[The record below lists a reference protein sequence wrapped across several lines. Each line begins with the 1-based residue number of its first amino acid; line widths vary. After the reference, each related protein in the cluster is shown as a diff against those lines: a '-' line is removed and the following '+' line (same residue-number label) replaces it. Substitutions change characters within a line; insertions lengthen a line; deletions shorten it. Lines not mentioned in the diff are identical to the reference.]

1 VRANPADY
9 QLVSPGTLDGVLSL
23 LAEAPGKWT
32 PIAGGTEIM
41 VQFGTGRLRQRQF
54 VNIFGLPELTE
65 ITVTPDF
72 IRIGAGVTYTAI
84 RNHAGVSEALPLLA
98 KAASWTGS
106 LANQNRGTLGGNLVN
121 GSPAAD
127 SPPALLVYEAS
138 VELISLRGVRTIPYA
153 EFHTGYKQS
162 TLAPDELVL
171 AIVIPRPADG
181 LRQYLRKVGPRNAMA
196 ISKVALAGV
205 AMLDGETLRNP
216 RVAIAS
222 VFHSPYR
229 CLKTEAVLTD
239 AVLTPKLIAEAR
251 ATLIAEI
258 APLDDIRSTA
268 RYRTQ
273 VSANLLEEFLT
284 QLLPP
289 VHAPK
294 VGFSAIDLF
303 DAMRPEAAVEQ
314 LLTCC
319 GSRRWA
325 ETLSAN
331 RPYDT
336 PEALIADAEA
346 VWFSLDEA
354 DWLEAFACHPR
365 IGEKKAPT
373 TGYLAHSEQEQ
384 AAAQETLDAFAEA
397 LLEGNRAYEAK
408 FGFLYIVFASGRS
421 APELLAVLQS
431 RLGNGRA
438 EELQEAARQQL
449 RITNLRLRKWLT
461 V

>member
-1 VRANPADY
+1 MRANPTDY
-9 QLVSPGTLDGVLSL
+9 QLVSPGSLDGVLSL
-23 LAEAPGKWT
+23 LAREPGKWT

-41 VQFGTGRLRQRQF
+41 VQYGTGRLRQRQF
-54 VNIFGLPELTE
+54 VNIFGLKELTE
-65 ITVTPDF
+65 ISVTPEA
-72 IRIGAGVTYTAI
+72 IRIGAGVTYTTI
-84 RNHAGVSEALPLLA
+84 RNHAEVSAALPLLA
-98 KAASWTGS
+98 RAASWTGS
-106 LANQNRGTLGGNLVN
+106 IANQNRGTLGGNLVN

-138 VELISLRGVRTIPYA
+138 VELISVRGIRSIPYV

-171 AIVIPRPADG
+171 AITIPRPADG

-205 AMLDGETLRNP
+205 AMLDGDILRNP

-222 VFHSPYR
+222 VYHSPFR
-229 CLKTEAVLTD
+229 CFKTEAVLAD
-239 AVLTPKLIAEAR
+239 AVVTPKLIAEAR
-251 ATLIAEI
+251 ATLIVEI

-273 VSANLLEEFLT
+273 VSANLLEEFLSSF
-284 QLLPP
+284 L
-289 VHAPK
+289 VHEEKTA
-294 VGFSAIDLF
+294 FSPLDLF
-303 DAMRPEAAVEQ
+303 NVMRPEAAATQ

-319 GSRRWA
+319 GSERWA
-325 ETLSAN
+325 ETLAAN

-373 TGYLAHSEQEQ
+373 TGYLAHSESEQ
-384 AAAQETLDAFAEA
+384 AAAQESLDAVAEA
-397 LLEGNRAYEAK
+397 LLVGNREYEAK

-431 RLGNGRA
+431 RLVNSR
-438 EELQEAARQQL
+438 EDELQEAARQQL

>member
-1 VRANPADY
+1 MRANPADY
-9 QLVSPGTLDGVLSL
+9 QLVSPGSLNAVLSL
-23 LAEAPGKWT
+23 LATEPGKWM

-41 VQFGTGRLRQRQF
+41 VQYGTGRLRQRHF

-65 ITVTPDF
+65 ISVTPDV
-72 IRIGAGVTYTAI
+72 IRIGAGVTYTTI
-84 RNHAGVSEALPLLA
+84 RNHPEVSEALPLLA

-138 VELISLRGVRTIPYA
+138 VELISLSGTRTISYA
-153 EFHTGYKQS
+153 DFHTGYKQS
-162 TLAPDELVL
+162 VLAPDELIL
-171 AIVIPRPADG
+171 AITIPHPIRG

-205 AMLDGETLRNP
+205 ATLDGHKLRNP
-216 RVAIAS
+216 RIAVAS
-222 VFHSPYR
+222 VYHSPYR
-229 CLKTEAVLTD
+229 CVKTEAVLAD
-239 AVLTPKLIAEAR
+239 AVVSPKLIAEAR
-251 ATLIAEI
+251 ATVIAEI
-258 APLDDIRSTA
+258 APLDDIRSSA

-273 VSANLLEEFLT
+273 VSANLLEEFLASFLPHEEKTAFSPLDLFNEMRSEAAIT
-284 QLLPP
+284 QL
-289 VHAPK
+289 
-294 VGFSAIDLF
+294 
-303 DAMRPEAAVEQ
+303 M
-314 LLTCC
+314 TCC

-325 ETLSAN
+325 ATLAAN

-336 PEALIADAEA
+336 ADALIADAES
-346 VWFSLDEA
+346 VWFSLDEE

-373 TGYLAHSEQEQ
+373 TDYLAHSEQEQ
-384 AAAQETLDAFAEA
+384 AAAQQTLDAVAEA
-397 LLEGNRAYEAK
+397 LLEGNRDYEAK

-421 APELLAVLQS
+421 ASELLGVLQS
-431 RLGNGRA
+431 RLVNSR
-438 EELQEAARQQL
+438 EDELQEAARQQL